1 MFTYQLNNDTYMKLL
16 DMNDALPLF
25 NLIKRSKN
33 LNQWLPWVEGTKDI
47 TDTQQFIRFAMKQ
60 YADNNGFQSSI
71 CYKGKIAGL
80 IGFHQINWSNRS
92 TSIGYWL
99 GEEFEGL
106 GLMTES
112 CNAMIHVA
120 FRDLL
125 LNRVEIRVAV
135 KNYKSQAIPQR
146 LGFTKE
152 GCIRQYEW
160 LHDHYSDVYVYSL
173 LAEEW
178 MGR

>member
-1 MFTYQLNNDTYMKLL
+1 MFTYRINNEAYMKLL

-33 LNQWLPWVEGTKDI
+33 LHQWLPWVEGTKEV
-47 TDTQQFIRFAMKQ
+47 TDTQQFIRIAMKQ
-60 YADNNGFQSSI
+60 YADNNGFQASI
-71 CYKGKIAGL
+71 WYRGQIAGL
-80 IGFHQINWSNRS
+80 IGFHQINWNNRA

-106 GLMTES
+106 GLMTQAG
-112 CNAMIHVA
+112 NAMIQYA
-120 FRDLL
+120 FRDLH
-125 LNRVEIRVAV
+125 LNRIEIRAAV
-135 KNYKSQAIPQR
+135 QNYKSQAIPQR

-152 GCIRQYEW
+152 GCIRQFEW
-160 LHDHYSDVYVYSL
+160 LHDHYSDAFVYSL

-178 MGR
+178 ATR